1 MSDSLQIGIVAGGP
15 IEKIPNLNDYPWI
28 NYWIGVDHGALY
40 LASHRMEIDLAI
52 GDFDSIS
59 QAEYETIQTHAKKV
73 KQFPS
78 DKDSTDLELAIDES
92 IELKAENVSI
102 FGATGG
108 RLDHAWI
115 NMFLLKKLAHA
126 NITAKLVD
134 RQNQLSLHY
143 PGVYSIEKEQQY
155 PYVSFLSIT
164 EQVEDLTLEGFRY
177 NLNAETITFG
187 SSFTVSNECVEKKCT
202 YSFSKGILLVIK
214 SRD

>member
-1 MSDSLQIGIVAGGP
+1 MQIGIVAGGP
-15 IEKIPNLNDYPWI
+15 VEKIPNLDDYPWI
-28 NYWIGVDHGALY
+28 NFWIGVDHGALY
-40 LASHRMEIDLAI
+40 LAKRQMKIDLAI

-59 QAEYETIQTHAKKV
+59 QVEHETIQTQATTL
-73 KQFPS
+73 KQFPA
-78 DKDSTDLELAIDES
+78 DKDYTDLELAIDES
-92 IELKAENVSI
+92 IELNAKNVWI

-108 RLDHAWI
+108 RLDHAWV
-115 NMFLLKKLAHA
+115 NMFLLKKLAQV
-126 NITAKLVD
+126 NIAAKLVD

-143 PGVYSIEKEQQY
+143 PGTYSIEKEQQY

-177 NLNAETITFG
+177 NLDGETITFG
-187 SSFTVSNECVEKKCT
+187 SSFTVSNECIEKKCT

>member
-1 MSDSLQIGIVAGGP
+1 MQIGIVAGGP
-15 IEKIPNLNDYPWI
+15 VEKIPNFDDYPWI
-28 NYWIGVDHGALY
+28 NFWIGVDHGALY
-40 LASHRMEIDLAI
+40 LAKRQMEIDLAI

-59 QAEYETIQTHAKKV
+59 QVEHETIQAHAKTF
-73 KQFPS
+73 KQFPA
-78 DKDSTDLELAIDES
+78 DKDYTDLELAIDES
-92 IELKAENVSI
+92 IDLKASNVWI

-108 RLDHAWI
+108 RLDHAWV
-115 NMFLLKKLAHA
+115 NMFLLKKLAQV
-126 NITAKLVD
+126 NIAAKLVD

-143 PGVYSIEKEQQY
+143 PGTYSIEKEQQY

-177 NLNAETITFG
+177 NLDGETITFG
-187 SSFTVSNECVEKKCT
+187 SSFTVSNECIEKKCT

>member
-102 FGATGG
+102 FGCDRRPLRSCLDKYVLAQEACSCKYYSQTG
-108 RLDHAWI
+108 RP
-115 NMFLLKKLAHA
+115 
-126 NITAKLVD
+126 AKSTVTS
-134 RQNQLSLHY
+134 LSRCLFY
-143 PGVYSIEKEQQY
+143 
-155 PYVSFLSIT
+155 
-164 EQVEDLTLEGFRY
+164 
-177 NLNAETITFG
+177 
-187 SSFTVSNECVEKKCT
+187 
-202 YSFSKGILLVIK
+202 
-214 SRD
+214 